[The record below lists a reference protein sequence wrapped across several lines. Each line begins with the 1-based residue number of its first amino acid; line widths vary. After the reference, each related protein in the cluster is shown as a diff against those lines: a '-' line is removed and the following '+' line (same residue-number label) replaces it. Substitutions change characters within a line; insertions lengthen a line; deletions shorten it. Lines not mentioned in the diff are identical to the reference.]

1 MTDEFLFGGRAETVI
16 QAGHVVEDIDQAM
29 ASFTATLRVGP
40 WYRFRVSQPRPGSL
54 YRGREVHHDLSI
66 ALAFHGTMMLE
77 LIQQH
82 DEQPSVFHDGVLRR
96 GYGLHHWG
104 IGTRRFDER
113 LAAELAQGKEVLYT
127 ARTGRGARIA
137 YFEGPTPLHA
147 MTELIEV
154 TETSERF
161 YAGIAGA
168 SRDWDGQALEWCGPA
183 PA

>member
-1 MTDEFLFGGRAETVI
+1 MNEFLFGGRAETVI
-16 QAGHVVEDIDQAM
+16 QAGHVVEDLDVAM
-29 ASFTATLRVGP
+29 ATFTRVLGAGP
-40 WYRFRVSQPRPGSL
+40 WYRFRVSQPREGSL
-54 YRGREVHHDLSI
+54 YRGCEVTHDLSI

-82 DEQPSVFHDGVLRR
+82 DEQPSVFRDGVAQR

-113 LAAELAQGKEVLYT
+113 LAGELAQGKEMLYT

-147 MTELIEV
+147 MVEFIEI

-161 YAGIAGA
+161 YAGIAAAG
-168 SRDWDGQALEWCGPA
+168 RDWNGKTLEWAGPDGV
-183 PA
+183 